1 MPDPEMK
8 PAYLIAG
15 TDEAKIARTR
25 SRLRERA
32 EREGGPG
39 ALELFEAGEGRRAP
53 DVEALVNSLAAIS
66 LIASR
71 RYLLVD
77 GVDAWGK
84 ADAERAVAALAQ
96 IPPETTLALVSHGKA
111 PAGLVKAVEK
121 AGGEV
126 LSFDAPR
133 ERELPRQLVADA
145 RELGFELEPA
155 AARLLVERLGPRPVR
170 LRTELERLALW
181 AGNGGEV
188 GVPDLEAMVADTSEE
203 AIWTLA
209 DAVVAGDEA
218 ETMRVAEV
226 LVAQGE
232 ALPRIVYSLAPRL
245 RQALRAATELE
256 AGRPAAE
263 VAKGLSMHPY
273 AAKMLVSKVKGR
285 TPEDLDASI
294 RALADLELWSRGGS
308 DYAEGVALTLSLRRA
323 IGLVPDDTEPLAW
336 ALAVSRATC
345 WPRRRCSAARDFL
358 RAPVFRCRAPFWT
371 ALSIRET
378 SALCSE
384 AIVSALP
391 DWTADSSRLK

>member
-1 MPDPEMK
+1 MK

-39 ALELFEAGEGRRAP
+39 ALELFEAGEGRRSP
-53 DVEALVNSLAAIS
+53 DTEALVNSLAAIS

-84 ADAERAVAALAQ
+84 ADAERAVAALGQ
-96 IPPETTLALVSHGKA
+96 IPPETTLALVAHGKA
-111 PAGLVKAVEK
+111 PAGLAKAVEK
-121 AGGEV
+121 AGGEI
-126 LSFDAPR
+126 LSFDVPR
-133 ERELPRQLVADA
+133 ERELPKQLVADA
-145 RELGFELEPA
+145 KGLGLVLEPA

-181 AGNGGEV
+181 AGEGGEV
-188 GVPDLEAMVADTSEE
+188 GVADLEAMVSDTSEE

-226 LVAQGE
+226 LIAQGE

-245 RQALRAATELE
+245 RQGLRAATELE
-256 AGRPAAE
+256 AGRPAGE

-294 RALADLELWSRGGS
+294 RALADLELWTRGGS
-308 DYAEGVALTLSLRRA
+308 DYSEGVAFTLSLRRA
-323 IGLVPDDTEPLAW
+323 IGLVPDDTEPLSW
-336 ALAVSRATC
+336 ALR
-345 WPRRRCSAARDFL
+345 
-358 RAPVFRCRAPFWT
+358 
-371 ALSIRET
+371 
-378 SALCSE
+378 
-384 AIVSALP
+384 
-391 DWTADSSRLK
+391 

>member
-1 MPDPEMK
+1 MDEMK
-8 PAYLIAG
+8 PAYLITG
-15 TDEAKIARTR
+15 TDEAKITRTR

-39 ALELFEAGEGRRAP
+39 ALELFEAGDGRRSP

-84 ADAERAVAALAQ
+84 ADAERAAEALGQ
-96 IPPETTLALVSHGKA
+96 IPPETTLALVAHGKA
-111 PAGLVKAVEK
+111 PAGLAKAVEK

-126 LSFDAPR
+126 LSFDVPR
-133 ERELPRQLVADA
+133 ERELPKQLVADA
-145 RELGFELEPA
+145 RELGFDLEPA
-155 AARLLVERLGPRPVR
+155 AARLLVERLGPRSVR

-181 AGNGGEV
+181 AGDGGQV
-188 GVPDLEAMVADTSEE
+188 GVQDLEAMVADTSEE

-209 DAVVAGDEA
+209 DALVAGDEA
-218 ETMRVAEV
+218 DTFRVAEV

-232 ALPRIVYSLAPRL
+232 ALPRIVYALAPRL
-245 RQALRAATELE
+245 RQALRAAAELE
-256 AGRPAAE
+256 AGKPAGE

-308 DYAEGVALTLSLRRA
+308 DYAEGVAFTLSLRRA
-323 IGLVPDDTEPLAW
+323 IGLVPDDTEPLSW
-336 ALAVSRATC
+336 ALR
-345 WPRRRCSAARDFL
+345 
-358 RAPVFRCRAPFWT
+358 
-371 ALSIRET
+371 
-378 SALCSE
+378 
-384 AIVSALP
+384 
-391 DWTADSSRLK
+391 

>member
-8 PAYLIAG
+8 AAYLVAG

-53 DVEALVNSLAAIS
+53 DVDALVNSLAAIS

-84 ADAERAVAALAQ
+84 ADAERAAEAIAQ
-96 IPPETTLALVSHGKA
+96 IPPETTLALVAHGKT
-111 PAGLVKAVEK
+111 PAGLAKAVEK
-121 AGGEV
+121 VGGEV
-126 LSFDAPR
+126 LSFDVPR
-133 ERELPRQLVADA
+133 ERELPKQLVSDA
-145 RELGFELEPA
+145 REMGYELEPA

-181 AGNGGEV
+181 AGEGGRV
-188 GVPDLEAMVADTSEE
+188 GVEDLEAMVADTSEE

-209 DAVVAGDEA
+209 DAVVAGDDA
-218 ETMRVAEV
+218 ETMRVAEL

-245 RQALRAATELE
+245 RQALRAASELE

-308 DYAEGVALTLSLRRA
+308 DYAEGVAFTLSLRRA
-323 IGLVPDDTEPLAW
+323 IGLVPDDTEPLSW
-336 ALAVSRATC
+336 ALR
-345 WPRRRCSAARDFL
+345 
-358 RAPVFRCRAPFWT
+358 
-371 ALSIRET
+371 
-378 SALCSE
+378 
-384 AIVSALP
+384 
-391 DWTADSSRLK
+391 

>member
-1 MPDPEMK
+1 MSELK

-15 TDEAKIARTR
+15 DDEAKIARMR

-39 ALELFEAGEGRRAP
+39 ALEVFDAGDGRRSP
-53 DVEALVNSLAAIS
+53 DVDSVVASLAAIS

-71 RYLLVD
+71 RYLLID
-77 GVDAWGK
+77 GVDGWNK
-84 ADAERAVAALAQ
+84 ADAEKASEAIGQ
-96 IPPETTLALVSHGKA
+96 IPPETTVAMVAHGKA
-111 PAGLVKAVEK
+111 PAGLAKAVEK

-126 LSFDAPR
+126 LSFELPR
-133 ERELPRQLVADA
+133 ARELPKQLVTDA
-145 RELGFELEPA
+145 RELGFELEPN
-155 AARLLVERLGPRPVR
+155 AARLLVERLGPRPMR

-181 AGNGGEV
+181 AGEGGSVATE
-188 GVPDLEAMVADTSEE
+188 DLEAMISDTSEE

-218 ETMRVAEV
+218 DTMRLAER

-256 AGRPAAE
+256 AGKPAGE
-263 VAKGLSMHPY
+263 VAKRLSMHPY

-285 TPEDLDASI
+285 SPEDLDASI

-308 DYAEGVALTLSLRRA
+308 DYPERVALTLTLRRA
-323 IGLVPDDTEPLAW
+323 VGVEADDTEPLAW
-336 ALAVSRATC
+336 ALR
-345 WPRRRCSAARDFL
+345 
-358 RAPVFRCRAPFWT
+358 
-371 ALSIRET
+371 
-378 SALCSE
+378 
-384 AIVSALP
+384 
-391 DWTADSSRLK
+391 